1 MRVIY
6 FDCPTG
12 ASGDMIV
19 AALIDAGLSVD
30 VLRDELA
37 KLPLEGYRVDA
48 KRVTRAGIA
57 GTKFDVTVEGQE
69 THRHLGHIVKILD
82 ESDLSER
89 VKRDSLAVFRRL
101 AEAEARVHDTEV
113 EKVHFHEVGAVDA
126 IVDVVAAAVGLEK
139 LGVREV
145 ICGALPTGS
154 GFVRC
159 AHGRLPVPAPATAEL
174 LGGFPVA
181 ASDLEA
187 ELTTPT
193 GAAILTTL
201 AARFGRRPAM
211 TVETVGLGAGT
222 QDFDD
227 IPNLLRVFLGET
239 ADVGDTDRVWVLETN
254 IDDMSAELF
263 ETLFERLLELGALDV
278 FTTPVQMK
286 KNRPAVMLSTLV
298 PAALRSRA

>member
-1 MRVIY
+1 
-6 FDCPTG
+6 
-12 ASGDMIV
+12 
-19 AALIDAGLSVD
+19 
-30 VLRDELA
+30 
-37 KLPLEGYRVDA
+37 
-48 KRVTRAGIA
+48 
-57 GTKFDVTVEGQE
+57 
-69 THRHLGHIVKILD
+69 
-82 ESDLSER
+82 
-89 VKRDSLAVFRRL
+89 
-101 AEAEARVHDTEV
+101 
-113 EKVHFHEVGAVDA
+113 
-126 IVDVVAAAVGLEK
+126 
-139 LGVREV
+139 
-145 ICGALPTGS
+145 CGALPTGS

-298 PAALRSRA
+298 PAALRSRAEEIIFRETTTFGIRAHEVERRKLRRESVTVKTGFGELRVKLGRLGDALVTVSPEYDDCRRAAREHDVPLKDVYESARRAARDLE